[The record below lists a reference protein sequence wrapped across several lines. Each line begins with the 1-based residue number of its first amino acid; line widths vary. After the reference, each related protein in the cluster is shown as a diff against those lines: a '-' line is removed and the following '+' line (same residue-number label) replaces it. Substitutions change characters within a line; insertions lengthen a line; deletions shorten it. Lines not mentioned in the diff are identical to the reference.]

1 MSERKILIDGVEFV
15 RARDAARRVGL
26 VPDYVTRLARGELV
40 AGKLVRGLWFVSLA
54 SLRSFI
60 TDQERQ
66 KEIWR
71 AELARQ
77 PPYISVP
84 TKPLAS
90 FSGPLKLHP
99 RPAPHWALAAPAFSP
114 KKAGFGERRQ
124 VNLR

>member
-1 MSERKILIDGVEFV
+1 MSERKILIDGVEFL

-66 KEIWR
+66 KEMWR
-71 AELARQ
+71 AQLARQ
-77 PPYISVP
+77 RREEQR
-84 TKPLAS
+84 LA
-90 FSGPLKLHP
+90 GHP
-99 RPAPHWALAAPAFSP
+99 STLAI
-114 KKAGFGERRQ
+114 Q
-124 VNLR
+124 

>member
-40 AGKLVRGLWFVSLA
+40 AGKLVWGLWFVNLA
-54 SLRSFI
+54 SIKSFI

-71 AELARQ
+71 AELGRQ
-77 PPYISVP
+77 RREEQR
-84 TKPLAS
+84 LA
-90 FSGPLKLHP
+90 GHP
-99 RPAPHWALAAPAFSP
+99 STLAI
-114 KKAGFGERRQ
+114 Q
-124 VNLR
+124 

>member
-1 MSERKILIDGVEFV
+1 MSERKILIDGIEFV

-54 SLRSFI
+54 SLKQFI
-60 TDQERQ
+60 SDQERQ

-77 PPYISVP
+77 RREEQR
-84 TKPLAS
+84 LA
-90 FSGPLKLHP
+90 GHP
-99 RPAPHWALAAPAFSP
+99 STLAI
-114 KKAGFGERRQ
+114 Q
-124 VNLR
+124 

>member
-40 AGKLVRGLWFVSLA
+40 AGKLVRGLWFISLA
-54 SLRSFI
+54 SLRSFM

-71 AELARQ
+71 AELAGRRREEQ
-77 PPYISVP
+77 R
-84 TKPLAS
+84 LA
-90 FSGPLKLHP
+90 GHP
-99 RPAPHWALAAPAFSP
+99 STLAI
-114 KKAGFGERRQ
+114 Q
-124 VNLR
+124 